1 MSLETDLLLDRRRLM
16 RRLVFWRLL
25 AVLAVLAAVAV
36 ALPELGVEPVEGA
49 HVARLTVSGLIT
61 EDPKL
66 VRTLDAL
73 ADDPKVKALEVMIDS
88 PGGTVAG
95 GEALHDAIA
104 RVAARK
110 PVAAIMGGVAA
121 SAAYMIAV
129 AAQRIFCLPGTLTG
143 SIGVML
149 EAPEISGLM
158 AKLGIADEVLVSGPL
173 KNQPS
178 LTRPLS
184 DEGRAM
190 LQGLVKEL
198 SEQFIGLV
206 AAGRHLPLERV
217 RSLADGRPYTGQQAV
232 TLGLADALGGEHE
245 ARVWLA
251 EAKGIPLSLPVQDV
265 ETETLLQ
272 RVAEVSSRLTF
283 RAILKA
289 LLGQSVALDSAWAL

>member
-16 RRLVFWRLL
+16 RRLLFWRLL
-25 AVLAVLAAVAV
+25 AVIAVLAAVVV
-36 ALPELGVEPVEGA
+36 ALPEVGVKPVESA

-73 ADDPKVKALEVMIDS
+73 AEDPKVKALEVMIDS

-104 RVAARK
+104 RVAAHK
-110 PVAAIMGGVAA
+110 PVAAIMGGTAA
-121 SAAYMIAV
+121 SAAYMVAV

-184 DEGRAM
+184 EEGRAM
-190 LQGLVKEL
+190 LQSLVKEL

-217 RSLADGRPYTGQQAV
+217 RSLADGRAYTGQQAV
-232 TLGLADALGGEHE
+232 TLGLVDALGGEHE

-251 EAKGIPLSLPVQDV
+251 EAKGVPMSLPVQDV
-265 ETETLLQ
+265 ETESLLE

-283 RAILKA
+283 RGILKA
-289 LLGQSVALDSAWAL
+289 LLGQSVALDRAWAL